1 MSYVLVVDDEA
12 PIRNFL
18 RRRLEGWGHKVKEAS
33 SATDALE
40 RMVEDPAA
48 ILLIDIHMPDHDG
61 VWLAERIHERWSES
75 VIIMASAVDDIP
87 SVENS
92 RKLGVVD
99 FVRKPF
105 DRELLL
111 QALRRAS
118 LRLLEKP
125 PGTVS

>member
-18 RRRLEGWGHKVKEAS
+18 RRRLEGWGYKVKEAS
-33 SATDALE
+33 NATDALE
-40 RMVEDPAA
+40 RMVEDPAS
-48 ILLIDIHMPDHDG
+48 ILLIDVHMPDQDG
-61 VWLAERIHERWSES
+61 FWLAERIHERWSDS
-75 VIIMASAVDDIP
+75 VMIMASAVDDIP

-92 RKLGVVD
+92 RKLGAVD
-99 FVRKPF
+99 HLRKPF

-125 PGTVS
+125 PGAT